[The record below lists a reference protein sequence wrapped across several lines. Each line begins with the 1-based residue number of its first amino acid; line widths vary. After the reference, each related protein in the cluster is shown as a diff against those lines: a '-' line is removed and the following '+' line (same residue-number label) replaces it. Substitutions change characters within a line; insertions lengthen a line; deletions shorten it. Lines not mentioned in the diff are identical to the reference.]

1 MNNKKWISFG
11 VTFALIVASVVAIYF
26 MGIWTSII
34 ALSTFALGK
43 FLGGYEKEPEIIE
56 KIVEKI
62 VEVPIKKTKPKKGKK
77 VE

>member
-1 MNNKKWISFG
+1 MNKKKWISLG
-11 VTFALIVASVVAIYF
+11 VTIALIIAAVVAINF

-34 ALSTFALGK
+34 GLSTFALGK
-43 FLGGYEKEPEIIE
+43 FMGSYTTEPVVIE

-62 VEVPIKKTKPKKGKK
+62 VEVPKKTTKKKNTKK